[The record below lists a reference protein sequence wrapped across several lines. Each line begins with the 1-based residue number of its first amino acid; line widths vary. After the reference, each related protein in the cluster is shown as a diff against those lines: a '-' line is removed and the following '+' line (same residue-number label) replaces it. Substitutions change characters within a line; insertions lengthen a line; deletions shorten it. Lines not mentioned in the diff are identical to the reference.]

1 MTRPLLFD
9 DRKQGFREVEPTRT
23 VLKRITKYSAID
35 LFSGCGGLSYGFE
48 RAGITTSLAVDNW
61 ADALKTFNH
70 NHPKSSSELV
80 DLGRKDLA
88 KFMSSLPRVDVVF
101 GGPPCQG
108 FSISGKRDPND
119 PRNLLY
125 KGFYEVVAQIMPRV
139 FLMEN
144 VPNLASMDG
153 GRLITE
159 IERDFSSLG
168 YKLNRKILLASDYG
182 VPQNRRR
189 LFLVG
194 TLSNNDFNFPLPTSI
209 DMETKINCWD
219 ALSDLPEFSL
229 PDGAAYSMPAKS
241 EYQNL
246 MRRNSP
252 GIFNHE
258 ITLHSDQTK
267 LIISLVPDGGN
278 YKDLPE
284 EYKSTRKVNIAWTRY
299 SSQKPSL
306 TIDTGH
312 RHHFHYKFNRIP
324 TVRESARLQSFPDE
338 FIFLGSKTSQYK
350 QVGNAVPPLLAKV
363 VGEAIYSHLIE
374 ASNASPNDL

>member
-88 KFMSSLPRVDVVF
+88 KFMSSLPQVDVVF

-144 VPNLASMDG
+144 VPNLVLWM
-153 GRLITE
+153 
-159 IERDFSSLG
+159 
-168 YKLNRKILLASDYG
+168 
-182 VPQNRRR
+182 
-189 LFLVG
+189 VG
-194 TLSNNDFNFPLPTSI
+194 D
-209 DMETKINCWD
+209 
-219 ALSDLPEFSL
+219 
-229 PDGAAYSMPAKS
+229 
-241 EYQNL
+241 
-246 MRRNSP
+246 
-252 GIFNHE
+252 
-258 ITLHSDQTK
+258 
-267 LIISLVPDGGN
+267 
-278 YKDLPE
+278 
-284 EYKSTRKVNIAWTRY
+284 
-299 SSQKPSL
+299 
-306 TIDTGH
+306 
-312 RHHFHYKFNRIP
+312 
-324 TVRESARLQSFPDE
+324 
-338 FIFLGSKTSQYK
+338 
-350 QVGNAVPPLLAKV
+350 
-363 VGEAIYSHLIE
+363 
-374 ASNASPNDL
+374 